1 MNTIRH
7 PHRLHSPAAHPLPF
21 PLSRKHMRNA
31 GGDNV
36 TVFKIPFSNLF
47 PSSGVAKR
55 ISYRS
60 AKRARTLR
68 ISHMAS
74 CLPAHWKVPVCH
86 LRSASQLHKWGV
98 RRANLPIW
106 KGK

>member
-1 MNTIRH
+1 
-7 PHRLHSPAAHPLPF
+7 
-21 PLSRKHMRNA
+21 MRNA

-36 TVFKIPFSNLF
+36 TVFKTPFSNLF

-86 LRSASQLHKWGV
+86 LPSARLEVIRG
-98 RRANLPIW
+98 ANSPIW